1 MYKNF
6 LSQNNEVLQM
16 ILENKITPSLKNCG
30 LETSPMSIYT
40 FWSFTN
46 LLVKYDYIKV
56 SNW

>member
-1 MYKNF
+1 
-6 LSQNNEVLQM
+6 M

-30 LETSPMSIYT
+30 LETSPMCIYT

-46 LLVKYDYIKV
+46 LLVKYDYVKV